1 MKRHQNALGIIE
13 GARNLRA
20 IARSLVEAADEAT
33 GEGIGAEQ
41 DAAVRM
47 IVHRLGRLC
56 KVDEINYGYDAVT
69 LADVY
74 CTLLKECQTRAKEHA
89 PQPVAQEMDRVIL
102 LHPAAP
108 AERPEEGP
116 GLPARLPA

>member
-20 IARSLVEAADEAT
+20 IARSLVDAADEAT

-89 PQPVAQEMDRVIL
+89 PQPVAREMDRVIL

-108 AERPEEGP
+108 AERPEERP